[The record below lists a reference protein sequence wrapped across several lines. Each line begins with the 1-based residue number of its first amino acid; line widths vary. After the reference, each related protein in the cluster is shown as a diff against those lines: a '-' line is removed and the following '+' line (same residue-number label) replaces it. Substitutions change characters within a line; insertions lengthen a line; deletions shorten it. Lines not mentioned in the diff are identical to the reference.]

1 MPHYLYSAPLKW
13 PLLTLALLVGAS
25 FFPQP
30 GAPTRAACDPD
41 ARPFYGY
48 TFLLPDI
55 VNKDA
60 AYAPFFL
67 RWDDYYQQYYFN
79 RDIQWAENTDEWSA
93 RFCAHA
99 TREEV
104 DLVVYQAGTN
114 DLVALRDRITNG
126 KPNDPLPYPFEGNI
140 FADLIVSSQCLE
152 VVDYLLFAHSVEPY
166 VTASADPWR
175 QPNRSR
181 QQMEELIKQGLERF
195 RQTHSHFIKLRYAY
209 QIIRLAH
216 YSKQYQRTID
226 LFNELMPQIDRR
238 KPSVIFY
245 WTLGHVAGA
254 LQALGRYPEAAY
266 RYSLIF
272 RNCAS
277 KRTQAF
283 RSFLLR
289 NDADWKKA
297 LDFCQNDRERA
308 TLYILRAGRSG
319 SYTAA
324 DLESIY
330 AFDPGNPQLDL
341 LLIANVQS
349 LERRFLRTSV
359 TDQKRKLSFTN
370 AQRDAAALELLDL
383 QKLVRRIAREAR
395 SANPLL
401 WSAIEGY
408 LELLAGDHYAVKKT
422 FKLVEKQLERSEPYH
437 QHLQTQIELWRLLL
451 EIMEINPG
459 DAFADQ
465 AAFRVRSYDLFKKNP
480 NFEPFLQEWLSA
492 AYAAGKQP
500 GKALLMAYPAE
511 ALTYNPDPVVLDDL
525 IRASEQDDPV
535 FLEKSMMMDT
545 NPEYLK
551 AYLREIKAAYL
562 LGLGQPEAAIYVLQ
576 PVPKVELAEMQKF
589 SPFKEVLHERIN
601 RPITDTLRLNRLQ
614 IADKLMDFEFQARA
628 KSALQDPDAARYFYL
643 IGLFYYNTSYF
654 GYEWEVADYFRSGA
668 SWTRLAQ
675 GPVFPLRNSPAGNR
689 ENTDVQLALSYFER
703 ALQTARD
710 KELAARAAFMAAR
723 CRQKQ
728 YFCSPACSY
737 PLGSRLIPVLPPEYR
752 TYYDLLGREF
762 RDTEFFGQAVKECR
776 WLEKYLQ

>member
-1 MPHYLYSAPLKW
+1 MPNSICSAPLKW
-13 PLLTLALLVGAS
+13 PILTLAILIGAS

-41 ARPFYGY
+41 AQPFYGY

-104 DLVVYQAGTN
+104 DLVVYQATTS
-114 DLVALRDRITNG
+114 DLYALRERTVSDN
-126 KPNDPLPYPFEGNI
+126 KNEPLPYPFEGNI
-140 FADLIVSSQCLE
+140 FADLIVSSQCTE
-152 VVDYLLFAHSVEPY
+152 VVDYLIYARSVEPY
-166 VTASADPWR
+166 VTVSADPWR
-175 QPNRSR
+175 QPNRDPKIIEKFLKEGR
-181 QQMEELIKQGLERF
+181 ARF
-195 RQTHSHFIKLRYAY
+195 GQTYSHFIKLRYAY
-209 QIIRLAH
+209 QIVRLAH
-216 YSKQYQRTID
+216 YSKQYQHAID

-272 RNCAS
+272 RNCPS

-289 NDADWKKA
+289 NDADWKKT
-297 LDFCQNDRERA
+297 LDLCQNDRERA

-359 TDQKRKLSFTN
+359 TDQKRRLTFTK

-383 QKLVRRIAREAR
+383 QKLARRIVREAR

-401 WSAIEGY
+401 WKTIVGY
-408 LELLAGDHYAVKKT
+408 LELLAGDRYAAKKT
-422 FKLVEKQLERSEPYH
+422 FKTVENQLDHSEPYH
-437 QHLQTQIELWRLLL
+437 QHLQTQIDLWRVLL
-451 EIMEINPG
+451 EIMEINPS

-465 AAFRVRSYDLFKKNP
+465 AAFRVRSYDLYKKNP

-492 AYAAGKQP
+492 AYAANKQP
-500 GKALLMAYPAE
+500 GKALLMAYPPE
-511 ALTYNPDPVVLDDL
+511 ALTYNPNPAVLDDL

-545 NPEYLK
+545 NPDYLK
-551 AYLREIKAAYL
+551 AYLREVKAAYL

-576 PVPKVELAEMQKF
+576 PVPKVQQAEMQKF
-589 SPFKEVLHERIN
+589 SPFKEVLHEKIN
-601 RPITDTLRLNRLQ
+601 RPVTDTLRLNRLQ

-628 KSALQDPDAARYFYL
+628 KSALQDPDAARYYYL

-654 GYEWEVADYFRSGA
+654 GYEWEVADYLRSGA

-675 GPVFPLRNSPAGNR
+675 GPVFPLRNSPDGNR
-689 ENTDVQLALSYFER
+689 ENTDLQLALAYFER
-703 ALQTARD
+703 ALQTSRN
-710 KELAARAAFMAAR
+710 KELSARAAFMAAR
-723 CRQKQ
+723 CQQKQ
-728 YFCSPACSY
+728 YFSSPECSY
-737 PLGSRLIPVLPPEYR
+737 PFGSRLIPVLPPEYR
-752 TYYDLLGREF
+752 TYYDLLGEQF
-762 RDTEFFGQAVKECR
+762 RNTEFFEQAVKECG
-776 WLEKYLQ
+776 WLGKYVQ